1 MKIAILLL
9 FLPNI
14 YGYDYLKETPVKLL
28 DVEQVASRFPASDS
42 EYRISMEN
50 GQVYCK
56 MHT

>member
-50 GQVYCK
+50 GQV
-56 MHT
+56 